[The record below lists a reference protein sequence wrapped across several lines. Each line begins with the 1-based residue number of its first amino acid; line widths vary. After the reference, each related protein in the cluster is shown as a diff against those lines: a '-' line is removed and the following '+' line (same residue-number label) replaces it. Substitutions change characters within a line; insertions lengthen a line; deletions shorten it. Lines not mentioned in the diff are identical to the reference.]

1 MGSITVPADYWCNKG
16 KGTITTY
23 IMDFNTAVHIC
34 LKEKYASFSGRARRS
49 EYWFFMLFYMI
60 VVLGTS
66 VIGGIISETLGTL
79 LYAVSTLALICPAIS
94 VMVRR
99 LHDTGKSG
107 WWYWIAL
114 VPVIGGIYLLILML
128 KDSGADNEYGQNPKD
143 LLKG

>member
-1 MGSITVPADYWCNKG
+1 
-16 KGTITTY
+16 
-23 IMDFNTAVHIC
+23 MDFKTAVNIC

-66 VIGGIISETLGTL
+66 VIGSIISETFGTL

-128 KDSGADNEYGQNPKD
+128 KDSGADNEYGQNPKA
-143 LLKG
+143 LLKK